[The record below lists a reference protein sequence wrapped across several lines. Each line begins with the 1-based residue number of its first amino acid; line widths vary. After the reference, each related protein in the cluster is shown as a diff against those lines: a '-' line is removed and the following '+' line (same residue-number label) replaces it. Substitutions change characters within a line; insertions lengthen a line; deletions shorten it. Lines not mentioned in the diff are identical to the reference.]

1 MARGETP
8 AAASK
13 KKKKSTTTNEK
24 KKASSS
30 SRAPPPRDVVP
41 IDRVL
46 AANAALRGA
55 LAALGLGA
63 TTRPLPQ
70 YVISKQ
76 LRTSD
81 VHRNQAR
88 LLFSCKS
95 GPMAQC
101 PLAACFTAHEARRV
115 ADKGAG
121 LLVTALDRG
130 GRRYDL
136 TCKYLASNHAY
147 RFITGWKAFLETNG
161 LALVSDG
168 FRRDVVVE
176 LWAFRS
182 PALPNRVVVDVGNN
196 NEKVKV
202 YEETGH
208 PDGALGLVLLHYE
221 NTSVVEEDHEEAG
234 TMLLPPPVVT
244 PQEDLLRLIAGTAAT
259 EIEQRDARAMMTKD
273 EIVAKFGEEMA
284 NAAIGM
290 EMLRRDRGYMVDPS
304 LP

>member
-1 MARGETP
+1 MSREGTP

-13 KKKKSTTTNEK
+13 KKSTTTNE

-55 LAALGLGA
+55 LASLGA

-101 PLAACFTAHEARRV
+101 PLAACFTPHEARRV

-130 GRRYDL
+130 GQRYDL

-147 RFITGWKAFLETNG
+147 RFITGWKAFLEVNG
-161 LALVSDG
+161 LALTSDGGGG

-221 NTSVVEEDHEEAG
+221 NTSVVQEDEAG
-234 TMLLPPPVVT
+234 MPLVVEEEPPVT
-244 PQEDLLRLIAGTAAT
+244 RQEDLLRLIAAT
-259 EIEQRDARAMMTKD
+259 ETEQRDARAMTKD
-273 EIVAKFGEEMA
+273 EIVAKFGEKMA

-290 EMLRRDRGYMVDPS
+290 EMLRRDRGYMVPR
-304 LP
+304 